1 MRALPRSGP
10 NSWWFTHPSLRRIL
24 GISHHRGGGRNSR
37 GKARCY
43 RRCCPSQPDLLL
55 IPSPAP
61 MISATVPCAL
71 LLAAQHSSGHGNG
84 NGKIE
89 GKGIGKG
96 ECKGKG
102 TGKHK
107 AVELPDRC
115 GKGLVIFQYQSTTT
129 HILFCLRNTYSAS
142 NTHISPGY
150 DKQSFSQRGH
160 RQPVITLGRAQAT
173 SHQNSPGTSKQRA
186 QATSHQNSPGTGRQ
200 SSEQARQRQTCSQPC

>member
-1 MRALPRSGP
+1 
-10 NSWWFTHPSLRRIL
+10 
-24 GISHHRGGGRNSR
+24 
-37 GKARCY
+37 
-43 RRCCPSQPDLLL
+43 
-55 IPSPAP
+55 

-89 GKGIGKG
+89 GKGKGKG

-129 HILFCLRNTYSAS
+129 HILFCLRNMYSAS

-150 DKQSFSQRGH
+150 D
-160 RQPVITLGRAQAT
+160 
-173 SHQNSPGTSKQRA
+173 KQRA

-200 SSEQARQRQTCSQPC
+200 SSEQARHRQAVIVVDRPANNS